1 MEQTITLSRDKYYE
15 GLQRNKTGQQEFLT
29 DLILEYYEDGKYHYS
44 NFKEDGKAVDGK
56 ARTVKFE
63 ISKWLKSAYTKKY
76 LEIILEYLFE
86 VDEDIPKKQREKIS
100 ELKKQLNDITNKN
113 EKEVNDK
120 IITETDLRLES
131 FRDEYK
137 ERIEKQTLRIQD
149 LIHKNNVME
158 QTLLEQREAMNLLR
172 KEKNDNQIDLEIQ
185 IKKAK
190 KKYKKKSRKKKK
202 KKKYESSDSSDSDY
216 EYDNNSGGD

>member
-15 GLQRNKTGQQEFLT
+15 GLQRHKSGSQEFLT
-29 DLILEYYEDGKYHYS
+29 DLILEYFEDGKYHYS

-56 ARTVKFE
+56 ARSVKFE
-63 ISKWLKSAYTKKY
+63 INKWLKSAYTKKY
-76 LEIILEYLFE
+76 LEIILDYLFE
-86 VDEDIPKKQREKIS
+86 VDEDIPKKQSVKIS
-100 ELKKQLNDITNKN
+100 ELKKQINDITNKN
-113 EKEVNDK
+113 EKELNDK
-120 IITETDLRLES
+120 VITESELRLES
-131 FRDEYK
+131 FRDEYR

-149 LIHKNNVME
+149 LIHKNNMME

-190 KKYKKKSRKKKK
+190 KKYKKKKKK

-216 EYDNNSGGD
+216 DYNNNSGGD

>member
-15 GLQRNKTGQQEFLT
+15 GLQRNNSGSQEFLT
-29 DLILEYYEDGKYHYS
+29 DLILEYFEDGKYHYS
-44 NFKEDGKAVDGK
+44 KFKEDGKAVDGK

-63 ISKWLKSAYTKKY
+63 INKWLKSAYTKKY
-76 LEIILEYLFE
+76 LGIIFEYLFE
-86 VDEDIPKKQREKIS
+86 VDEDIPKKQSVKIS
-100 ELKKQLNDITNKN
+100 ELKKQLNDITNQN
-113 EKEVNDK
+113 QKELNDK
-120 IITETDLRLES
+120 VIQESELRLES

-149 LIHKNNVME
+149 LIHKNNIIE

-185 IKKAK
+185 LKKAK
-190 KKYKKKSRKKKK
+190 KKYKKKKKKK

>member
-15 GLQRNKTGQQEFLT
+15 GIQRHKDGQSEFIT
-29 DLILEYYEDGKYHYS
+29 DLILEYFEEGQYHYS

-56 ARTVKFE
+56 ARSVKFE
-63 ISKWLKSAYTKKY
+63 INKWLKSAYTKKY
-76 LEIILEYLFE
+76 LEIILDYLFE
-86 VDEDIPKKQREKIS
+86 VDEDIPKKQSVKIS
-100 ELKKQLNDITNKN
+100 ELKKQINDITNKN
-113 EKEVNDK
+113 EKELNNKV
-120 IITETDLRLES
+120 ITESELRLES
-131 FRDEYK
+131 FRDEYR

-149 LIHKNNVME
+149 LIHKNNMME

-190 KKYKKKSRKKKK
+190 KKYKKKKKK

-216 EYDNNSGGD
+216 DYDNNSGGD

>member
-15 GLQRNKTGQQEFLT
+15 GLQRHKSGSQEFLT
-29 DLILEYYEDGKYHYS
+29 DLILEYFEDGKYHYS

-56 ARTVKFE
+56 ARSVKFE
-63 ISKWLKSAYTKKY
+63 INKWLKSAYTKKY
-76 LEIILEYLFE
+76 LEIILDYLFE
-86 VDEDIPKKQREKIS
+86 VDEDIPKKQSVKIS
-100 ELKKQLNDITNKN
+100 ELKKQINDITNKN
-113 EKEVNDK
+113 EKELNNKV
-120 IITETDLRLES
+120 ITESELRLES
-131 FRDEYK
+131 FRDEYR

-149 LIHKNNVME
+149 LME

-190 KKYKKKSRKKKK
+190 KKYKKKKKK

-216 EYDNNSGGD
+216 DYDNNSGGD